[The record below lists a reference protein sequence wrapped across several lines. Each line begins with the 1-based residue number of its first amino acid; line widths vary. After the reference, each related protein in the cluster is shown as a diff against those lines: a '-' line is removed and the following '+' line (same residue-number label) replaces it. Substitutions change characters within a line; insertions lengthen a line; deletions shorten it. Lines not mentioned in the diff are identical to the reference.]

1 MIILWFLYFLNITL
15 CIAIA
20 YKFTTSG
27 VIISFI
33 AGFILSVA
41 TTIYLK
47 IIKLKTLFTSTVT
60 DIFSPAL
67 NDRYL
72 EKRVFT
78 IDVGNIKSEDV
89 KDYVEKLKQELKS
102 NPLKISPDGLN
113 QNTPFIESEHID
125 TFDHLKGLNVEILPE
140 KDIRDLFPKFSE
152 NTTVGESVDHLEEIL
167 KKCQDD
173 PEFMNDVFNEIKNKK

>member
-1 MIILWFLYFLNITL
+1 MRKFIIKSLLKNIITRDMIILWFLYFLNITL

-78 IDVGNIKSEDV
+78 IDVGNIKS
-89 KDYVEKLKQELKS
+89 LMS
-102 NPLKISPDGLN
+102 FSGNISTFNPFK
-113 QNTPFIESEHID
+113 
-125 TFDHLKGLNVEILPE
+125 
-140 KDIRDLFPKFSE
+140 
-152 NTTVGESVDHLEEIL
+152 
-167 KKCQDD
+167 
-173 PEFMNDVFNEIKNKK
+173 